1 MLFGYTSRYMNYY
14 LETLNM
20 KKIIFFVIVFFNY
33 SAYADVN
40 LESNPTGIWSITP
53 TAQQNR
59 WLIIHNLSEAQ
70 TTGIYH
76 IEVIGRNKK
85 APVWQIE
92 HLAKHIAINKPA
104 LLKSIIKPLKKGD
117 VYPESFDNA
126 FSAWQK
132 ENDGKGGAV
141 CTSSVIECIK

>member
-1 MLFGYTSRYMNYY
+1 MHIM
-14 LETLNM
+14 
-20 KKIIFFVIVFFNY
+20 KIIIFLITLFFNY
-33 SAYADVN
+33 AVYAEIN
-40 LESNPTGIWSITP
+40 LEANNAGIWSITP
-53 TAQQNR
+53 TDQQNR
-59 WLIIHNLSEAQ
+59 WLIIHNLTEAK

-85 APVWQIE
+85 APIWQIK
-92 HLAKHIAINKPA
+92 HLAAHIAINKPA

-126 FSAWQK
+126 FSVWQK

-141 CTSSVIECIK
+141 CTTSVIECMK

>member
-1 MLFGYTSRYMNYY
+1 
-14 LETLNM
+14 M
-20 KKIIFFVIVFFNY
+20 KTIIFLVALFFNY
-33 SAYADVN
+33 SVCADIN
-40 LESNPTGIWSITP
+40 LETNSTGIWSIAQ

-59 WLIIHNLSEAQ
+59 WIIIHNLSEAQ

-85 APVWQIE
+85 APIWQIE

-126 FSAWQK
+126 FSMWQK
-132 ENDGKGGAV
+132 ENYGKGGAV
-141 CTSSVIECIK
+141 CTSSVVECMK